1 MHPYWCL
8 CKKRTNAQDI
18 YTLGKA
24 LGGSRDRTG
33 VAASQG
39 TPSTA
44 RSHKKMEEARRDSS
58 LGLTEGAW
66 PCLDFGL
73 LTSRTVRK

>member
-44 RSHKKMEEARRDSS
+44 RSHKKMEEAPDHILSARHWDY
-58 LGLTEGAW
+58 
-66 PCLDFGL
+66 
-73 LTSRTVRK
+73 VRNEDR